1 MPSRI
6 VKGHSR
12 IVVVPQAS
20 YNLGLFPTENG
31 YINITKRSCNGYLQ
45 LVATLS
51 PESALA
57 LQAALNDMLL
67 ELEVIEQQK
76 AAEQPND

>member
-31 YINITKRSCNGYLQ
+31 YINLTKRSHNGYLQ

-57 LQAALNDMLL
+57 LQAAINDMLL
-67 ELEVIEQQK
+67 EMEKIGLNKEAPK
-76 AAEQPND
+76 

>member
-57 LQAALNDMLL
+57 LQAAINDMIL
-67 ELEVIEQQK
+67 ELESIEN
-76 AAEQPND
+76 EETRNEST

>member
-51 PESALA
+51 AGST
-57 LQAALNDMLL
+57 
-67 ELEVIEQQK
+67 
-76 AAEQPND
+76 